1 MSISEA
7 QSMLT
12 LTIEAVALAAVLF
25 FPAAIAVELVAGF
38 RRHRSGLTVAVEP
51 AAPVAVAAPVAAATV
66 PAAPVPFFVASNA
79 APEPVAKVAPVT
91 PPAAAVAPPVSP
103 GLALVA
109 LGAAI
114 AVIQAESAWLR
125 LVELADW
132 PLAELRQTAAAVKL
146 PGRAKLKTRG
156 ALALALAV
164 A

>member
-79 APEPVAKVAPVT
+79 APEPVATVAPVA
-91 PPAAAVAPPVSP
+91 PPAAAVAPS
-103 GLALVA
+103 LALVA
-109 LGAAI
+109 LGTAI
-114 AVIQAESAWLR
+114 AMIQAEAAWLR
-125 LVELADW
+125 LVELAEW
-132 PLAELRQTAAAVKL
+132 PLTELQGTAAAVKL

-156 ALALALAV
+156 ALALALAT

>member
-1 MSISEA
+1 
-7 QSMLT
+7 MLT

-25 FPAAIAVELVAGF
+25 FPAAIAVELAAGF
-38 RRHRSGLTVAVEP
+38 RRSRSAAAAVP
-51 AAPVAVAAPVAAATV
+51 AAPVAVAAAPAAVVV

-79 APEPVAKVAPVT
+79 APEPVVKVAPVA
-91 PPAAAVAPPVSP
+91 PPAAAVAAPVSP

-109 LGAAI
+109 LGTAI

-125 LVELADW
+125 LVELTEW
-132 PLAELRQTAAAVKL
+132 PLAELRHTAAAVKL